1 MKFLEVTRTCSSPDS
16 ISQFAAARMAH
27 WKWLVWNGTNLLG
40 SINNLA
46 LASCMCWS
54 PMFKY
59 CWNFFSNRSNDS
71 FVTVCW
77 LTFGAGSIGWV
88 HRILGT
94 VTDYREG
101 TSSYPTRVTSIVLLN
116 VIRAHQKPISHLEAS
131 SLVAVSASYDHTLKV
146 FDLRTCQLQ
155 SMLHAHSGPVTAVC
169 IDHASSTLFSGCE
182 QGIICWWN
190 LTTGELLRSL
200 DVKCLGVDSL
210 R

>member
-1 MKFLEVTRTCSSPDS
+1 MIVSLQYVGSRLVLARLDGSIEFLELSLTTERVPLPMLLD
-16 ISQFAAARMAH
+16 INLKAFA
-27 WKWLVWNGTNLLG
+27 WK
-40 SINNLA
+40 
-46 LASCMCWS
+46 
-54 PMFKY
+54 
-59 CWNFFSNRSNDS
+59 
-71 FVTVCW
+71 
-77 LTFGAGSIGWV
+77 
-88 HRILGT
+88 
-94 VTDYREG
+94 
-101 TSSYPTRVTSIVLLN
+101 PTRVTSIVLLN

-200 DVKCLGVDSL
+200 DVKCIGVVAYVNSVAL
-210 R
+210 QVH